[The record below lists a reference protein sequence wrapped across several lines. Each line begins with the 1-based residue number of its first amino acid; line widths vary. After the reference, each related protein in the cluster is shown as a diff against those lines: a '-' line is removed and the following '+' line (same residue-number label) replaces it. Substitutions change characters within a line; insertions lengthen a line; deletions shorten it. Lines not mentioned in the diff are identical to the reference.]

1 MQPPHV
7 CRLLDEASVHLSE
20 GTKLDGEGDTES
32 AVPHY
37 SIVVEKLDI
46 ALMDMTGEK
55 ALSMYN
61 WERRVIA
68 RRIEILRERNDCV
81 PSQV

>member
-20 GTKLDGEGDTES
+20 GTNLDGEGDTES

-46 ALMDMTGEK
+46 ALMDMTGEN

-68 RRIEILRERNDCV
+68 KRIEIIE
-81 PSQV
+81 QTM